1 MMMKTFRVTTNN
13 GSKWYGA
20 MSRMDNPDKLKFIEV
35 AECVDMDECID
46 HIHSTE
52 KEFIINAIRQTK

>member
-1 MMMKTFRVTTNN
+1 MMMKTFQVT
-13 GSKWYGA
+13 

-35 AECVDMDECID
+35 AECMNMDECID
-46 HIHSTE
+46 YIHSTE

>member
-1 MMMKTFRVTTNN
+1 
-13 GSKWYGA
+13 
-20 MSRMDNPDKLKFIEV
+20 MDNPDKLKFIEV

-52 KEFIINAIRQTK
+52 KEFIIFKNTLFNLNAIRQTK